1 VRCGGVESEVVVTLQ
16 TPRAKFGSFLEAV
29 EGIFDEDWSDG
40 LPVVPATEEAV
51 EAMLRAGGRAASDVL
66 GTLVERERSLEVAQ
80 AAVCAVMAGCRPES
94 FPVVLATWDTLFDD
108 RLKLHGVLSST
119 GGPAFAAVVS
129 GPHAEQIGM
138 NSGAGLFSP
147 GNRPNATIGRAIRL
161 GAMSALDA
169 IPGVMDASSYGHGGR
184 YSFHFAEA
192 PPPPG
197 WETLRE
203 QLGYPLDATT
213 VTVMPAEAPRQVM
226 HRWRPS
232 ASDLLNTLA
241 ASMRDPSQN
250 ATGTGTCY
258 MVVLGPEH
266 AQILCDSGITKS
278 DVSEALSDLS
288 RIDVDDIVRSGKRLD
303 ADGSYYLEPDAD
315 NRIMSAPPEHILV
328 VTAGGPG
335 AGWSAMIPMWTRSVS
350 YAPSTRPVHVPG
362 AEVVER
368 IAKQGQ
374 PDFA

>member
-1 VRCGGVESEVVVTLQ
+1 MPVEAT
-16 TPRAKFGSFLEAV
+16 RAEFDTFFDAV
-29 EGIFDEDWSDG
+29 EAIFDSEWSDG
-40 LPVVPATEEAV
+40 LPVVPATDAAV
-51 EAMLRAGGRAASDVL
+51 EAMLVAGGRGADGVL
-66 GTLVERERSLEVAQ
+66 GTLVERERSLTVAQ
-80 AAVCAVMAGCRPES
+80 AAICAVMAGCRPEY
-94 FPVVLATWDTLFDD
+94 FPVVLATWDALFVD

-119 GGPAFAAVVS
+119 GGPGIAAVVS
-129 GPHAEQIGM
+129 GPYAVEIGM
-138 NSGAGLFSP
+138 NSSSGLFSP

-169 IPGVMDASSYGHGGR
+169 IPGVLDASSYGHGGR

-192 PPPPG
+192 EPPSG

-203 QLGYPLDATT
+203 QLGYSADATT
-213 VTVMPAEAPRQVM
+213 VTVMPGEAPRQIM

-232 ASDLLNTLA
+232 ASDLLQTFA

-258 MVVLGPEH
+258 LIVLGPEH
-266 AQILCDSGITKS
+266 AQIMVDAGLTKH

-288 RIDVDDIVRSGKRLD
+288 RISVDEILRSGKRLD

-315 NRIMSAPPEHILV
+315 NRILSAPPEHILV

-335 AGWSAMIPMWTRSVS
+335 AGWSAMIPMWTRSAS
-350 YAPSTRPVHVPG
+350 YAPTTRPVQLPG
-362 AEVVER
+362 AVQVQR
-368 IAKQGQ
+368 IAKPAQ